1 MACII
6 LNMATRMGPQP
17 TYKGVP
23 LVFKGFLVFAPVV
36 IAGVFFYY
44 TQQVIDKLRTDAQRI
59 VNTSAAL
66 WRWAGSEASSGLE
79 TSVVFDEVIKK
90 SRFPIVVADANKKPL
105 YWRNLP
111 GIDDTASSEEARA
124 RVADRIVEMEK
135 EKGAVP
141 ITYQDQV
148 INYFFYDDSPLITR
162 LRWIPII
169 EVALVSVF
177 VGVAFFGFRNI
188 KESEQNYI
196 WVGMAKE
203 AAHQLGTPIS
213 SLMGWLQLLRE
224 GSTES
229 PADIAAHMESDITRL
244 QRVANRFGQIGSVP
258 DRRPT
263 DLVSLCEEVL
273 FYYRQRLPHR
283 GGGVTIEGEF
293 EPLPEADVNPEL
305 FSWVI
310 ENLVKNALE
319 AVDPRNGRV
328 VLKARPVGDGRIK
341 LSLSDNGKG
350 IAPQLLPHV
359 FKPGFSTKRRGW
371 GLGLT
376 LARRIVEEY
385 HGGRIWVEESSPET
399 GTTFSMTVPIHA

>member
-1 MACII
+1 
-6 LNMATRMGPQP
+6 
-17 TYKGVP
+17 
-23 LVFKGFLVFAPVV
+23 
-36 IAGVFFYY
+36 
-44 TQQVIDKLRTDAQRI
+44 
-59 VNTSAAL
+59 
-66 WRWAGSEASSGLE
+66 
-79 TSVVFDEVIKK
+79 
-90 SRFPIVVADANKKPL
+90 
-105 YWRNLP
+105 
-111 GIDDTASSEEARA
+111 
-124 RVADRIVEMEK
+124 
-135 EKGAVP
+135 
-141 ITYQDQV
+141 
-148 INYFFYDDSPLITR
+148 
-162 LRWIPII
+162 
-169 EVALVSVF
+169 

>member
-1 MACII
+1 MRRIMAD
-6 LNMATRMGPQP
+6 MATRIGRERN
-17 TYKGVP
+17 YKGVP
-23 LVFKGFLVFAPVV
+23 LVFKGFLIFAPVV
-36 IAGVFFYY
+36 IIGVFFYY
-44 TQQVIDKLRTDAQRI
+44 TQQIIDKLRTDAQRI

-90 SRFPIVVADANKKPL
+90 SRFPIVVADANKRPL

-111 GIDDTASSEEARA
+111 GIEDTASTEEARA
-124 RVADRIVEMEK
+124 QVAERIVRMER

-148 INYFFYDDSPLITR
+148 INYFFYDDSPLISR

-213 SLMGWLQLLRE
+213 SLLGWLQLLRD
-224 GSTES
+224 GSAES
-229 PADIAAHMESDITRL
+229 PAQIAAHMESDITRL

-258 DRRPT
+258 DRRAT

-273 FYYRQRLPHR
+273 YYYRKRLPHQ
-283 GGGVTIEGEF
+283 GDGVTIEGDF
-293 EPLPEADVNPEL
+293 EPLPVADVNPEL

-319 AVDPRNGRV
+319 AVDPRNGRIV
-328 VLKARPVGDGRIK
+328 FTGKPVGDGRIK
-341 LSLSDNGKG
+341 LSLKDNGKG
-350 IAPQLLPHV
+350 IPAQDLPHV

-385 HGGRIWVEESSPET
+385 HGGRIWVEESSPEQ
-399 GTTFSMTVPIHA
+399 GTTFSMTIPVKA

>member
-1 MACII
+1 MAD
-6 LNMATRMGPQP
+6 MATRMGRER

-23 LVFKGFLVFAPVV
+23 LIFKGFLIFAPVV
-36 IAGVFFYY
+36 IIGVFFYY
-44 TQQVIDKLRTDAQRI
+44 TQQIIDKLRNDAQRI

-90 SRFPIVVADANKKPL
+90 SRFPIVVADANKRPL

-111 GIDDTASSEEARA
+111 GIEDTASSDEVRA
-124 RVADRIVEMEK
+124 LVAERIVRMEQS
-135 EKGAVP
+135 KGAVP

-148 INYFFYDDSPLITR
+148 INYFFYDDSPLISR

-213 SLMGWLQLLRE
+213 SLLGWLQLLRD
-224 GSTES
+224 GSAES
-229 PADIAAHMESDITRL
+229 PAQIAAHMESDITRL

-273 FYYRQRLPHR
+273 YYYRKRLPHQ
-283 GGGVTIEGEF
+283 GDGVTIDGDF

-319 AVDPRNGRV
+319 AVDPRNGRI
-328 VLKARPVGDGRIK
+328 LLSARPVGDGRIK
-341 LSLSDNGKG
+341 LSLKDNGKG
-350 IAPQLLPHV
+350 IPAPDLPHV

-376 LARRIVEEY
+376 LSRRIVEEY
-385 HGGRIWVEESSPET
+385 HGGRIWVEESSPEL
-399 GTTFSMTVPIHA
+399 GTTFSMTIPVHA